1 MAFESIGGV
10 LEGGAPVPVGGEP
23 GDADSDEDGEGEDLH
38 SVNVVSKELKCYL
51 YYTCYT
57 FDMLV

>member
-23 GDADSDEDGEGEDLH
+23 GDADSDEDSEGEDLH
-38 SVNVVSKELKCYL
+38 SVNVI
-51 YYTCYT
+51 
-57 FDMLV
+57 LVILLICWFESEVNNQ

>member
-38 SVNVVSKELKCYL
+38 SVNVVSKELKFYFLLYL
-51 YYTCYT
+51 LY
-57 FDMLV
+57 F